1 MAAPTA
7 CEAKIS
13 LAMVMPWDRL
23 FFEPQN
29 TMVTRSARGKPSH
42 LLTSPVVISAAASRT
57 PSATSS
63 PASAEGGT
71 LCHRPSPTASLKAE

>member
-1 MAAPTA
+1 
-7 CEAKIS
+7 
-13 LAMVMPWDRL
+13 MVMPWDRL

-42 LLTSPVVISAAASRT
+42 LLTSPVAISAAASGT
-57 PSATSS
+57 PATSS